1 MFAGTS
7 ERSSRH
13 LTRTFQHDREDAK
26 VSQSAD
32 LCGLMRRYEQ
42 QKRGIKSEA
51 DFDATPQTV
60 GQLRAGMRRRLTTH
74 LFQSQ
79 AQKRGLQEVE
89 RDYSGLSRHLDAS
102 DAEVRSPWRHVLLVY
117 QVLFAFTIVLADG
130 KPKISKT
137 AIP

>member
-1 MFAGTS
+1 MFTGTS
-7 ERSSRH
+7 ENSSRH
-13 LTRTFQHDREDAK
+13 LTRTFRHDREDAK

-42 QKRGIKSEA
+42 QKLGIKSEA

-60 GQLRAGMRRRLTTH
+60 EQLRAAMRRRLTTH

-79 AQKRGLQEVE
+79 AQKKGLQEVE
-89 RDYSGLSRHLDAS
+89 RNYSGLSRHLDAS
-102 DAEVRSPWRHVLLVY
+102 EAEVRSPWRHVFIVY
-117 QVLFAFTIVLADG
+117 QVLLAFTIVLADG
-130 KPKISKT
+130 KPEIWKI